1 MSLEKTWRWF
11 GHGDLITLDELR
23 QIGVEGVVTSLHH
36 IPKGE
41 SWPVDGI
48 LKTKKLIEEKGM
60 RWSVVESLPVSEEI
74 KYAGEER
81 DKLIENYIESIRN
94 LGVCGIDT
102 VCYNFMPVIDWIRTD
117 IHYRFPDGTESL
129 YFDLAEF
136 VAFELFILNRGD
148 ARDDYPGDVVEKAIA
163 FGEKMTGNER
173 DELIDTIIVKTQG
186 FIDGIKVDGESDP
199 VRIFQNLLALY
210 DGVDKKAL
218 RENLKYFLE
227 RIIPEAEKAGVRF
240 AIHPDDP
247 PMPVLGLPRIVS
259 NGDDIRWILNC
270 VDSPAN
276 GLTFCTGSLSA
287 KPENDPVKLL
297 SQFIDRVQFVHLRNT
312 HVKENSDFYESGH
325 IDGSVD
331 MFEILQLLLF
341 EQRKR
346 EAAGR
351 KDVRLPMR
359 VDHGLRMLSDF
370 NNDYNPGYPLIG
382 RMKGLSELRGLEYAL
397 IRMHEKAS

>member
-11 GHGDLITLDELR
+11 GPGDQITLDELR
-23 QIGVEGVVTSLHH
+23 QIGVEGIVTSLHH
-36 IPKGE
+36 IPKGQ
-41 SWPVDGI
+41 SWPVDEI
-48 LKTKKLIEEKGM
+48 LKTKELIEEKGM
-60 RWSVVESLPVSEEI
+60 QWSVVESLPVSEEI
-74 KYAGEER
+74 KYAGEGR
-81 DKLIENYIESIRN
+81 DQLIDNYIKSIQN
-94 LGVCGIDT
+94 LGECGIDT

-117 IHYRFPDGTESL
+117 LHYKLPDGTESL

-136 VAFELFILNRGD
+136 VAFELFILNREG
-148 ARDDYPGDVVEKAIA
+148 ARDDYPDHVVEKAIA

-227 RIIPEAEKAGVRF
+227 QIIPEAEKAGARF

-259 NGDDIRWILNC
+259 TADDIRWILDT
-270 VDSPAN
+270 VDSPSN
-276 GLTFCTGSLSA
+276 GFTFCTGSLSVN
-287 KPENDPVKLL
+287 PDNDLPGILKEFL
-297 SQFIDRVQFVHLRNT
+297 DKVQFVHLRNT
-312 HVKENSDFYESGH
+312 HLEANLNFYESGH
-325 IDGSVD
+325 ISGRVD
-331 MFEILQLLLF
+331 MYKIIKFLLG
-341 EQRKR
+341 EQNSRKAHCR
-346 EAAGR
+346 T
-351 KDVRLPMR
+351 DYRLPMR

-382 RMKGLSELRGLEYAL
+382 RMKGFSELRGLENGI
-397 IRMHEKAS
+397 IRMLEQA